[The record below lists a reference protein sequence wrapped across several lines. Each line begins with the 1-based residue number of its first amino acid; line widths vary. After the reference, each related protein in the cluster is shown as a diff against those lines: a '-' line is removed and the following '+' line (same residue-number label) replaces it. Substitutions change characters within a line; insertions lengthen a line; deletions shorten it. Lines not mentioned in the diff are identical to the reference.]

1 MSRFGLTF
9 AVASLL
15 LVVLVGACSFVVDFD
30 RSLLPD
36 AGLDGGV
43 DAGADAAGAF
53 GGTLVDAGVDTDALA
68 DED

>member
-43 DAGADAAGAF
+43 DAGADAAGAS